1 MSIRIICISKASGD
15 HENPYIAISNLGW
28 INEST
33 GNSGKITRTDLYDW
47 IKERGEAYVKDSK
60 GNIAYLTAEL
70 SQRGTKFVKTK
81 PDDTKTDNLLSLP
94 ECV

>member
-1 MSIRIICISKASGD
+1 MNMSIRIICISKASGD

-33 GNSGKITRTDLYDW
+33 GTDLYDW